1 MTISK
6 STILDQIE
14 ITRDGTIQVRLA
26 ILVLEDGE
34 EISSTWHR
42 TSIPPGTDPVA
53 QMAAVNAHL
62 QQMKKGNVQ
71 DTSLIEQVV
80 AIVHTPE
87 VKQRYA
93 EKQEAMEDVL
103 AMPSVIEK

>member
-1 MTISK
+1 MLEKKTI
-6 STILDQIE
+6 IDQIE
-14 ITRDGTIQVRLA
+14 ITRNGTIQVRLA

-34 EISSTWHR
+34 EISSAWHR
-42 TSIPPGTDPVA
+42 TSIPPGTNSAD

-62 QQMKKGNVQ
+62 QQMKKETVQ

-80 AIVHTPE
+80 GLVHTPQ

-93 EKQEAMEDVL
+93 EKQVNAMEELTASDK
-103 AMPSVIEK
+103 AKKP